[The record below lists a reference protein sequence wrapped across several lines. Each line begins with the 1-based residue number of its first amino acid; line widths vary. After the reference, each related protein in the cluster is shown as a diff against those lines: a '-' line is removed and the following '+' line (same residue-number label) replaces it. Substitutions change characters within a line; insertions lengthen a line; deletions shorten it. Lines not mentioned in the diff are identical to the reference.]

1 VILDRICDT
10 VDKLG
15 DDNIVKSYALSIL
28 SDTMKYKG
36 YVLKENQKII
46 LSKIIN
52 KKYTSIMVNFEK
64 RIIEENLIEL
74 GNTKYLRKFI

>member
-1 VILDRICDT
+1 MILDRICDT

-46 LSKIIN
+46 LGKIIN

>member
-1 VILDRICDT
+1 MILDRICDT